1 MDKILLVISG
11 GIAAY
16 KSLELIRL
24 FKKAGK
30 EIKCVATENA
40 RTFVTPASVEY
51 LSGNSLRT
59 SLEDREQEMKMG
71 HIELARW
78 PDLVLVA
85 PATANII
92 SSVANGLAADLAQ
105 TLLMATTK
113 QIVFAPSMNVR
124 MWENKLF
131 QKNINTLI
139 SNGYEFLGPTEGEMA
154 CGEFG
159 MGRMMEPQ
167 QIFQSLVTKY

>member
-1 MDKILLVISG
+1 MKKILLIISG

-16 KSLELIRL
+16 KALELIRL
-24 FKKAGK
+24 FKKADK
-30 EIKCVATENA
+30 QVKCVATESA
-40 RTFVTPASVEY
+40 TTFVTSASVEY
-51 LSGNSLRT
+51 LSGNVLRT
-59 SLEDREQEMKMG
+59 SLQDPEQEMKMG

-78 PDLVLVA
+78 PDIVLVA

-92 SSVANGLAADLAQ
+92 SSVANGLATDLAQ
-105 TLLMATTK
+105 TILMATTK

-131 QKNINTLI
+131 QKNIEVLK
-139 SNGYEFLGPTEGEMA
+139 SNGSTFLGPCEGEMA
-154 CGEFG
+154 CGEYG

-167 QIFQSLVTKY
+167 QIIKSLV

>member
-1 MDKILLVISG
+1 MKRILLVISG

-24 FKKAGK
+24 FRKSGTDV
-30 EIKCVATENA
+30 KCVATESA
-40 RTFVTPASVEY
+40 LTFVTSGSVEY
-51 LSGNSLRT
+51 LSGNPLRT

-78 PDLVLVA
+78 PDKVLVA

-92 SSVANGLAADLAQ
+92 SSVANGLASDLAQ
-105 TLLMATTK
+105 TILMATTK
-113 QIVFAPSMNVR
+113 PIIFAPSMNVR
-124 MWENKLF
+124 MWENKLL
-131 QKNINTLI
+131 QKNIEVLRSINI
-139 SNGYEFLGPTEGEMA
+139 EFLGPTEGEMA

-159 MGRMMEPQ
+159 LGRMMEPQ
-167 QIFQSLVTKY
+167 QIFQSLLKK

>member
-1 MDKILLVISG
+1 MNKILLIITG

-24 FKKAGK
+24 FRKSGS
-30 EIKCVATENA
+30 EVKCVATESA
-40 RTFVTPASVEY
+40 LAFITSASVEY
-51 LSGNSLRT
+51 LSGNTLRT

-78 PDLVLVA
+78 PDVVLVA

-92 SSVANGLAADLAQ
+92 SSVANGLATDLAQ
-105 TLLMATTK
+105 TILMATTK
-113 QIVFAPSMNVR
+113 PIVFAPSMNVR

-131 QKNINTLI
+131 QRNLEVLK
-139 SNGYEFLGPTEGEMA
+139 SNNAKFLGPTEGEMA

-159 MGRMMEPQ
+159 IGRMMEPQ
-167 QIFQSLVTKY
+167 QIVQSLVKR

>member
-1 MDKILLVISG
+1 MKKILLIISG

-16 KSLELIRL
+16 KALELIRL
-24 FKKAGK
+24 FKKADK
-30 EIKCVATENA
+30 QVKCVATESA
-40 RTFVTPASVEY
+40 MTFVTSASVEY
-51 LSGNSLRT
+51 LSGDVLRT
-59 SLEDREQEMKMG
+59 SLQDPEQEMKMG

-92 SSVANGLAADLAQ
+92 SSVANGLATDLAQ
-105 TLLMATTK
+105 TILMATTK

-131 QKNINTLI
+131 QKNIEVLK
-139 SNGYEFLGPTEGEMA
+139 SNGSKFLGPCEGEMA
-154 CGEFG
+154 CGEYG

-167 QIFQSLVTKY
+167 QIIKSLV

>member
-40 RTFVTPASVEY
+40 MTFVTSASVEY

-78 PDLVLVA
+78 PDVVLVA

-92 SSVANGLAADLAQ
+92 SSVANGLATDLAQ
-105 TLLMATTK
+105 TILMATIK
-113 QIVFAPSMNVR
+113 PIVFAPSMNVR

-131 QKNINTLI
+131 QRNIEVLK
-139 SNGYEFLGPTEGEMA
+139 SNNAKFLGPTEGEMA

-159 MGRMMEPQ
+159 KGRMMEPQ
-167 QIFQSLVTKY
+167 QIFQSLVKR

>member
-1 MDKILLVISG
+1 MDKILLIISG

-24 FKKAGK
+24 FRKSGS
-30 EIKCVATENA
+30 EVKCVATA
-40 RTFVTPASVEY
+40 SALTFITSASVEY
-51 LSGNSLRT
+51 LSGNTLRT

-92 SSVANGLAADLAQ
+92 SSTANGLATDLAQ
-105 TLLMATTK
+105 TVLMATTK

-131 QKNINTLI
+131 QKNIEVLK
-139 SNGYEFLGPTEGEMA
+139 SNGSKFLGPCEGEMA
-154 CGEFG
+154 CGEYG

-167 QIFQSLVTKY
+167 QIIKSLV

>member
-1 MDKILLVISG
+1 MDNILLIISG

-30 EIKCVATENA
+30 QVKCVATESA
-40 RTFVTPASVEY
+40 MTFITPASVEY

-59 SLEDREQEMKMG
+59 SLDDREQEVKMG

-92 SSVANGLAADLAQ
+92 SSVANGLAIDLAQ
-105 TLLMATTK
+105 TILMATTK
-113 QIVFAPSMNVR
+113 QIVFAPAMNVR

-131 QKNINTLI
+131 QKNIEVLK
-139 SNGYEFLGPTEGEMA
+139 SNGSKFVGPTEGEMA

-167 QIFQSLVTKY
+167 LIVQSLV

>member
-1 MDKILLVISG
+1 MKKVLLIISG

-16 KSLELIRL
+16 KALELIRL
-24 FKKAGK
+24 LKTADKQV
-30 EIKCVATENA
+30 KCVATESA
-40 RTFVTPASVEY
+40 MTFVTPASVEY
-51 LSGNSLRT
+51 LSGSVLRT
-59 SLEDREQEMKMG
+59 SLQDPEQEMKMG

-78 PDLVLVA
+78 PDTVLVA

-92 SSVANGLAADLAQ
+92 SSVANGLATDLAQ
-105 TLLMATTK
+105 TILMATTK

-131 QKNINTLI
+131 QKNIEVLK
-139 SNGYEFLGPTEGEMA
+139 SNGSKFLGPCEGEMA
-154 CGEFG
+154 CGEYG

-167 QIFQSLVTKY
+167 QIIKSLV

>member
-1 MDKILLVISG
+1 MEKLLLIISG

-16 KSLELIRL
+16 KALELIRL
-24 FKKAGK
+24 FKKADK
-30 EIKCVATENA
+30 QVKCVATESA
-40 RTFVTPASVEY
+40 MTFITSASVEY
-51 LSGNSLRT
+51 LSGNVLRT
-59 SLEDREQEMKMG
+59 SLQDPVQEMKMG

-105 TLLMATTK
+105 TILMATTK

-131 QKNINTLI
+131 QKNIEVLR
-139 SNGYEFLGPTEGEMA
+139 SNGSKFLGPIEGEMA
-154 CGEFG
+154 CGEYG

-167 QIFQSLVTKY
+167 QIIKSLA

>member
-30 EIKCVATENA
+30 EIKCVATGNA
-40 RTFVTPASVEY
+40 TTFVTSASIEY

-113 QIVFAPSMNVR
+113 QVVFAPSMNVR

-131 QKNINTLI
+131 QRNIDVLK
-139 SNGYEFLGPTEGEMA
+139 SNGSKFLGPSEGEMA
-154 CGEFG
+154 CGEYG
-159 MGRMMEPQ
+159 IGRMMEPQ
-167 QIFQSLVTKY
+167 QIIKSLI

>member
-1 MDKILLVISG
+1 MEKILIIISG

-24 FKKAGK
+24 FRKAGK
-30 EIKCVATENA
+30 QVKCVATESA
-40 RTFVTPASVEY
+40 MTFITSASVEY

-78 PDLVLVA
+78 PDLILVA

-92 SSVANGLAADLAQ
+92 SSTANGLATDLAQ
-105 TLLMATTK
+105 TVLMATTT

-131 QKNINTLI
+131 QKNIDILK
-139 SNGYEFLGPTEGEMA
+139 SNGFKFIGPTEGEMA
-154 CGEFG
+154 CGEYG

-167 QIFQSLVTKY
+167 QIIQSLI

>member
-1 MDKILLVISG
+1 MENILLIVSG

-24 FKKAGK
+24 LKKAGK
-30 EIKCVATENA
+30 QVKCVATESA
-40 RTFVTPASVEY
+40 MTFITSASVEY

-59 SLEDREQEMKMG
+59 SLDDREQEMKMG

-78 PDLVLVA
+78 PDLILVA

-92 SSVANGLAADLAQ
+92 SSVANGLATDLAQ
-105 TLLMATTK
+105 TILMATTK
-113 QIVFAPSMNVR
+113 QIVFAPAMNVR

-131 QKNINTLI
+131 QKNIEVLK
-139 SNGYEFLGPTEGEMA
+139 SNGSKFVGPTEGEMA

-167 QIFQSLVTKY
+167 LIVQSLV

>member
-1 MDKILLVISG
+1 MEKILLIISG

-16 KSLELIRL
+16 KALELIRL
-24 FKKAGK
+24 FKKADK
-30 EIKCVATENA
+30 QVKCVATESA
-40 RTFVTPASVEY
+40 MTFVTSASVEY
-51 LSGNSLRT
+51 LSGNVLRT
-59 SLEDREQEMKMG
+59 SLQDPEQEMKMG

-78 PDLVLVA
+78 PDTVLVA

-92 SSVANGLAADLAQ
+92 SSVANGLATDLAQ
-105 TLLMATTK
+105 TILMATTK

-131 QKNINTLI
+131 QKNIEVLK
-139 SNGYEFLGPTEGEMA
+139 SNGSKFLGPCEGEMA
-154 CGEFG
+154 CGEYG

-167 QIFQSLVTKY
+167 QIVKSLV

>member
-1 MDKILLVISG
+1 MEKLLLIISG

-16 KSLELIRL
+16 KALELIRL
-24 FKKAGK
+24 FKKADK
-30 EIKCVATENA
+30 QVKCVATESA
-40 RTFVTPASVEY
+40 MTFITSASVEY
-51 LSGNSLRT
+51 LSGNVLRT
-59 SLEDREQEMKMG
+59 SLQDPVQEMKMG

-105 TLLMATTK
+105 TILMATTK

-131 QKNINTLI
+131 QKNIEILEE
-139 SNGYEFLGPTEGEMA
+139 NGSKFLGPTEGEMA
-154 CGEFG
+154 CGEYG

-167 QIFQSLVTKY
+167 QIIKSLV

>member
-24 FKKAGK
+24 LRKASK
-30 EIKCVATENA
+30 EVKCVATDSA
-40 RTFVTPASVEY
+40 MTFITSASIEY

-78 PDLVLVA
+78 PDVVLVA

-92 SSVANGLAADLAQ
+92 SAVANGLAADLAQ
-105 TLLMATTK
+105 TILMATTK

-131 QKNINTLI
+131 QKNIKTLRL
-139 SNGYEFLGPTEGEMA
+139 NGCTFLGPTEGEMA

-167 QIFQSLVTKY
+167 QIFQSLIKNQ

>member
-1 MDKILLVISG
+1 MERLLLIISG

-16 KSLELIRL
+16 KALELIRL
-24 FKKAGK
+24 FKKADK
-30 EIKCVATENA
+30 QVKCVATESA
-40 RTFVTPASVEY
+40 MTFITSASVEY
-51 LSGNSLRT
+51 LSGNVLRT
-59 SLEDREQEMKMG
+59 SLQDPVEEMKMG

-92 SSVANGLAADLAQ
+92 SSVANGFAADLAQ
-105 TLLMATTK
+105 TILMATTK

-131 QKNINTLI
+131 QKNIEILK
-139 SNGYEFLGPTEGEMA
+139 SNGSKFLGPSEGEMA
-154 CGEFG
+154 CGEYG

-167 QIFQSLVTKY
+167 QIIKSLI

>member
-1 MDKILLVISG
+1 MKKILLIISG

-16 KSLELIRL
+16 KALELIRL
-24 FKKAGK
+24 FKKADK
-30 EIKCVATENA
+30 QVKCVATESA
-40 RTFVTPASVEY
+40 MTFVTSASVEY
-51 LSGNSLRT
+51 LSGNVLRT
-59 SLEDREQEMKMG
+59 SLQDPEQEMKMG

-78 PDLVLVA
+78 PDIVLVA

-92 SSVANGLAADLAQ
+92 SSVANGLATDLAQ
-105 TLLMATTK
+105 TILMATTK

-131 QKNINTLI
+131 QRNIEVLK
-139 SNGYEFLGPTEGEMA
+139 SNGSKFLGPCEGEMA
-154 CGEFG
+154 CGEYG

-167 QIFQSLVTKY
+167 QIIKSLV

>member
-30 EIKCVATENA
+30 EVKCVATESA
-40 RTFVTPASVEY
+40 MTIITSASVEY
-51 LSGNSLRT
+51 LSGHSLR
-59 SLEDREQEMKMG
+59 QEMKMG

-92 SSVANGLAADLAQ
+92 SSVANGLATDLAQ

-131 QKNINTLI
+131 QKNIDTLI

-167 QIFQSLVTKY
+167 QIFQSLVTK